1 MKIGTMLH
9 QWLTKLEWFSTMFPR
24 IPVPIQKQ
32 IESKVNNYCQQNN
45 VNFANPTAYAAPV
58 QMEPE
63 KKTYDRR
70 ERSVE
75 RNRGGGSR
83 ERFNRNDERFNRND
97 DRYEPRRYRSRSR
110 EDRESQR
117 DRNRDYRQR

>member
-75 RNRGGGSR
+75 RNRGGGSG
-83 ERFNRNDERFNRND
+83 ERFNRND